1 MLEDNQYLKPLPT
14 GKNKVCQGLLI
25 IVTLWLAIGLFSG
38 TEIAEAAICN
48 PPASWKITVHQQANG
63 TITPAGD
70 GMGELCVNNNADQ
83 TFTITPDPGY
93 EVESVVTDEGAQP
106 VAGSYTFINVTMSH
120 WITAT
125 FKKTNYNL
133 TTSQVGN
140 GTVTA
145 NTTYVYDDG
154 LAVGAFPDAGWEF
167 VNWTGAG
174 AGNLVNSNAAS
185 TTIINPTYGDTQITA
200 NFQKIIYI
208 LTISVATGN
217 GSVSPASGT
226 TYVYDEALV
235 VSATPDSG
243 WEFVDW
249 SGESAKLQNPTAST
263 TNIINPMDADTN
275 VQANFTT
282 VDYQITATAGV
293 GGSIAPSGVI
303 SPVNVLSPDQVFTI
317 TADPGYAIADV
328 LVNGFS
334 VGPVSSYTFT
344 TGSITSDQTIDASF
358 VVVDY
363 QITAT
368 AGVGGSIAPS
378 GIISPVNV
386 LSPDR
391 LCHWRC
397 LGQWRLGRR
406 SGILYFCHRQHY
418 LGSDHR
424 CQLCGG

>member
-1 MLEDNQYLKPLPT
+1 LKRKIDMLEDNQYLKPLPT

-263 TNIINPMDADTN
+263 TNIINPMDADT
-275 VQANFTT
+275 TPPT
-282 VDYQITATAGV
+282 S
-293 GGSIAPSGVI
+293 SIRWMPI
-303 SPVNVLSPDQVFTI
+303 QTFKPILQRLTI
-317 TADPGYAIADV
+317 RSQP
-328 LVNGFS
+328 L
-334 VGPVSSYTFT
+334 PVSAAALLPVVSY
-344 TGSITSDQTIDASF
+344 
-358 VVVDY
+358 
-363 QITAT
+363 
-368 AGVGGSIAPS
+368 P
-378 GIISPVNV
+378 
-386 LSPDR
+386 R
-391 LCHWRC
+391 
-397 LGQWRLGRR
+397 
-406 SGILYFCHRQHY
+406 
-418 LGSDHR
+418 
-424 CQLCGG
+424 